1 MSMHDPASL
10 PANRSESRYRCVAA
24 SVEGFIQQVAV
35 SYIRTGHFF
44 YVSANLKPSLDP
56 AAVDAKLIRKYGV
69 DVSRWGRALRKER
82 GEANLQYIRHGRFF
96 LLMAT
101 HGKSLFYELEG
112 SQVRDC
118 RRMPIKFAGYS
129 LSYRGGHP
137 HVRIDLETYMGFKAE
152 MVAEGLRLDR
162 EGMEELLRTSEFVP
176 YAPVRRQLW
185 NVWREVNRARS
196 TAGLEPLGDDC
207 IDLRRRIVRPFGDA
221 VRVPEPDG
229 ESMEQAAGGYH
240 VTEENVGEHS
250 LQERETPEPQ
260 SVLEEDSMGNE
271 AAEDNTGDGG
281 SSGADQ
287 LFHTLTVPSRSSV
300 GRIMSGPS
308 GPPVSSAPSED
319 TCKAAQKFTFPANW
333 GAGST
338 EVQPDPPRP
347 SAGAPGNLNS
357 LGSATM
363 PNNGREPRQ

>member
-1 MSMHDPASL
+1 
-10 PANRSESRYRCVAA
+10 
-24 SVEGFIQQVAV
+24 VEGFIQQVAV

-56 AAVDAKLIRKYGV
+56 ATVDAKLIRKYGV

-162 EGMEELLRTSEFVP
+162 QGMEELLRTPEFVP

-196 TAGLEPLGDDC
+196 AAGLEPLREDC

-221 VRVPEPDG
+221 PVVPEPTDDV
-229 ESMEQAAGGYH
+229 S
-240 VTEENVGEHS
+240 V
-250 LQERETPEPQ
+250 EPAEGPAT
-260 SVLEEDSMGNE
+260 VLEDKEMTNE
-271 AAEDNTGDGG
+271 TTLNNANTNGTAT
-281 SSGADQ
+281 ADPKFQ
-287 LFHTLTVPSRSSV
+287 TLTGPSRASV
-300 GRIMSGPS
+300 GRIMSAPS
-308 GPPVSSAPSED
+308 GSRLEPAKDADGQAAGPDPAPPDQRYVFPASWGDGSLAVPEVKPQPVETAPS
-319 TCKAAQKFTFPANW
+319 
-333 GAGST
+333 
-338 EVQPDPPRP
+338 
-347 SAGAPGNLNS
+347 GAPGNLAPF
-357 LGSATM
+357 GSATL
-363 PNNGREPRQ
+363 PPRGREPGR